1 MLLFIVKLLYLHKV
15 KTVKPRNLLIMKRI
29 YLSLMLLLGVTTASA
44 QSYDYLILKENNGN
58 VTGLKIDGLKLT
70 FNEGNIVA
78 QNAEGTKTIAL
89 ADMQKMYFGGD
100 PTSVGTVTNG
110 DVKDL
115 VTVENGSLKV
125 NAPAD
130 AKVAV
135 YSIDGRQVKQGK
147 LTKGTYVVRVNNKS
161 VKVLVK

>member
-1 MLLFIVKLLYLHKV
+1 
-15 KTVKPRNLLIMKRI
+15 MKRI

-44 QSYDYLILKENNGN
+44 QNYDYLILQENSGN
-58 VTGLKIDGLKLT
+58 ATGLKIDGLELT
-70 FNEGNIVA
+70 FDKGNLVA

-89 ADMQKMYFGGD
+89 ADMQKMYFSSN
-100 PTSVGTVTNG
+100 PTSVGSVTNG

-115 VTVENGSLKV
+115 VTVENGTLKV

-135 YSIDGRQVKQGK
+135 YSVDGRQVKPGK
-147 LTKGTYVVRVNNKS
+147 LTTGTYVVRVNNKS

>member
-1 MLLFIVKLLYLHKV
+1 
-15 KTVKPRNLLIMKRI
+15 MKRI

-44 QSYDYLILKENNGN
+44 QNYDYLILQENSGN
-58 VTGLKIDGLKLT
+58 ATGLKIDGLKLT
-70 FNEGNIVA
+70 FDKGNLVA

-89 ADMQKMYFGGD
+89 ADMQKMYFSSNL
-100 PTSVGTVTNG
+100 TSVGSVTNG

-115 VTVENGSLKV
+115 VTVENGTLKV

-135 YSIDGRQVKQGK
+135 YSVDGRQVKPGK
-147 LTKGTYVVRVNNKS
+147 LTTGTYVVRVNNKS

>member
-1 MLLFIVKLLYLHKV
+1 
-15 KTVKPRNLLIMKRI
+15 MKRI

-44 QSYDYLILKENNGN
+44 QNYDYLILQKNSGN

-70 FNEGNIVA
+70 FDKGNLVA

-89 ADMQKMYFGGD
+89 ADMQKMYFSSN
-100 PTSVGTVTNG
+100 PTSVGSVTNG

-115 VTVENGSLKV
+115 VTVENGTLKV

-135 YSIDGRQVKQGK
+135 YSVDGRQVKPGK
-147 LTKGTYVVRVNNKS
+147 LTTGTYVVRVNNKS

>member
-1 MLLFIVKLLYLHKV
+1 
-15 KTVKPRNLLIMKRI
+15 MKRI

-44 QSYDYLILKENNGN
+44 QNYDYLILQENSGN
-58 VTGLKIDGLKLT
+58 ATGLKIDGLKLT
-70 FNEGNIVA
+70 FDKGNLVA

-89 ADMQKMYFGGD
+89 ADMQKMYFSSN
-100 PTSVGTVTNG
+100 PTSVGSVMNG

-115 VTVENGSLKV
+115 VTVENGTLKV

-135 YSIDGRQVKQGK
+135 YSVDGRQVKPGK
-147 LTKGTYVVRVNNKS
+147 LTTGTYVVRVNNKS

>member
-1 MLLFIVKLLYLHKV
+1 
-15 KTVKPRNLLIMKRI
+15 MKRI

-44 QSYDYLILKENNGN
+44 QNYDYLILQENSGN
-58 VTGLKIDGLKLT
+58 ATGLKIDGLKLT
-70 FNEGNIVA
+70 FDKGNLVA

-89 ADMQKMYFGGD
+89 ADMQKMYFSSN
-100 PTSVGTVTNG
+100 PTSVGSVTND

-115 VTVENGSLKV
+115 VTVENGTLKV

-135 YSIDGRQVKQGK
+135 YSVDGRQVKPGK
-147 LTKGTYVVRVNNKS
+147 LTTGTYVVRVNNKS

>member
-1 MLLFIVKLLYLHKV
+1 
-15 KTVKPRNLLIMKRI
+15 MKRI

-44 QSYDYLILKENNGN
+44 QNYDYLILQENSGN
-58 VTGLKIDGLKLT
+58 ATGLKIDGLKLT
-70 FNEGNIVA
+70 FDKGNLVA

-89 ADMQKMYFGGD
+89 ADMQKMYFSSN
-100 PTSVGTVTNG
+100 PTSVGSVTNS

-115 VTVENGSLKV
+115 VTVENGTLKV

-130 AKVAV
+130 AKVTV
-135 YSIDGRQVKQGK
+135 YSVDGRQVKPGK
-147 LTKGTYVVRVNNKS
+147 LTTGTYVVRVNNKS

>member
-1 MLLFIVKLLYLHKV
+1 
-15 KTVKPRNLLIMKRI
+15 MKRI

-44 QSYDYLILKENNGN
+44 QNYDYLILQENSGN
-58 VTGLKIDGLKLT
+58 ATGLKIDGLKLT
-70 FNEGNIVA
+70 FDKGNLVA

-89 ADMQKMYFGGD
+89 ADMQKMYFSSN
-100 PTSVGTVTNG
+100 PTSVGSVANG

-115 VTVENGSLKV
+115 VTVENGTLKV

-135 YSIDGRQVKQGK
+135 YSVDGRQVKPGK
-147 LTKGTYVVRVNNKS
+147 LTTGTYVVRVNNKS